1 MGFGV
6 PALPFTFV
14 AHLLAVAAIVM
25 VLLWN
30 IHFRGGLAWEATNKN
45 LIFNFT
51 VYTLHIYHNIGLS
64 VSCLVFHTSI
74 YFNQLLD
81 ATLNLERVLLAGVL
95 GAGGFDAVFAVTL
108 GDSRSNVTKTWS
120 SLNVLALL
128 VKEDPCGVSLES
140 VDIRTNEITSA
151 VSSIHIE

>member
-45 LIFNFT
+45 LIFNEQED
-51 VYTLHIYHNIGLS
+51 LMLS
-64 VSCLVFHTSI
+64 
-74 YFNQLLD
+74 LL
-81 ATLNLERVLLAGVL
+81 LLWEIQGVM
-95 GAGGFDAVFAVTL
+95 
-108 GDSRSNVTKTWS
+108 
-120 SLNVLALL
+120 
-128 VKEDPCGVSLES
+128 
-140 VDIRTNEITSA
+140 
-151 VSSIHIE
+151 